1 MESFVTD
8 FLWNG
13 KTPRFRKD
21 IIEADVKEGGMK
33 LHNLLLFSKCLK
45 ISWMRRLESSTGNWT
60 YIPREIGIDKCIFLG
75 SKYTEDLHKKM
86 INLFWKSILESI
98 LKLQTEIKPKNTED
112 LVQIPLWF
120 CKEIG
125 NLAFHNWSK
134 KGIVIIADV
143 LSQEGEI
150 LQQNEMENIYNI
162 MANFLEFGRFKF
174 QIEKYLSKYSL
185 TKDQLKNS
193 ERPVNTF
200 FNIIINIDR
209 KGANKLYKILK
220 K

>member
-1 MESFVTD
+1 MPESSSGKKKLESFVTD
-8 FLWNG
+8 FIWNG
-13 KTPRFRKD
+13 KNPRFRKD
-21 IIEADVKEGGMK
+21 IIEAEVKEGGMK

-45 ISWMRRLESSTGNWT
+45 ISRMRRLESSTGNWT

-125 NLAFHNWSK
+125 NLAFQNWSK

-174 QIEKYLSKYSL
+174 QIEKIS
-185 TKDQLKNS
+185 
-193 ERPVNTF
+193 V
-200 FNIIINIDR
+200 
-209 KGANKLYKILK
+209 KILINQRPIEK
-220 K
+220 FWTTSQYLLQYHHQHR